1 MNRHLSDEQ
10 LIGYSHA
17 TLTDA
22 EREAMDSHLTDCPHC
37 RARLS
42 KHEALQ
48 RHVRHNLLAD
58 LRTARPPADMTFS
71 AIAPRLKRPNSFAG
85 LWRRSGQLV
94 PSAMALAALAGVVIA
109 LLGLIEG
116 VDQPTVS
123 IRQIHTISLPTVAC
137 FLFAIPVIGNYYESR
152 VVPSRLILSGVVAF
166 ILWVGTAIVG
176 LYEMFLVREMLFRI
190 YALTS
195 FIGLRRDYW
204 RALALGNWALIP
216 LALAWIVLVI
226 GGGEYHYKR
235 AGQRS
240 SWKLFGWTI
249 AAELFVL
256 ILPLLV

>member
-1 MNRHLSDEQ
+1 MKSHLNDEQ

-42 KHEALQ
+42 EHEGLQ
-48 RHVRHNLLAD
+48 RRVRHNLLAD
-58 LRTARPPADMTFS
+58 LRTARPPAGMTFS
-71 AIAPRLKRPNSFAG
+71 AIAPRLKRSNSLAE

-94 PSAMALAALAGVVIA
+94 PSAMALAALTGLVVA
-109 LLGLIEG
+109 LIGLVKGGSWPATDITQTHP
-116 VDQPTVS
+116 VP
-123 IRQIHTISLPTVAC
+123 LPTVAC

-176 LYEMFLVREMLFRI
+176 LYEMFLVREMLFLI
-190 YALTS
+190 YAQTS
-195 FIGLRRDYW
+195 FIGLGRDYW
-204 RALALGNWALIP
+204 RALALGNWAMIP
-216 LALAWIVLVI
+216 LALVWIVLVI

-249 AAELFVL
+249 AAQV
-256 ILPLLV
+256 ILLVLVLLV